1 MVNIN
6 LLGFNHFVKE
16 QSLAKII
23 KISECGCN
31 NATSSSFI
39 CDKTTGQ
46 CPCTKNS
53 CGTTCGECCE
63 GFYKFPDCEGNKQ
76 YFKIHDNF

>member
-6 LLGFNHFVKE
+6 LLGFKRGFVKE

-63 GFYKFPDCEGNKQ
+63 GFYKFPDCEGKQ
-76 YFKIHDNF
+76 IILQNS